1 MMPGHVADEVNMS
14 NRMLSAALP
23 VGLLMIGFAAGRLSG
38 SAAAAHAQTGN
49 RVFELRTYTTNEG
62 KLPALQARFRDHTTR
77 LFSKHGMTNIGYWTP
92 QNPPLSENTLIYIVA
107 HANREAAA
115 KSWAA
120 FRADP
125 EWQKAAAASEVG
137 GKILSKS
144 PESIFMDPT
153 DYSAIK

>member
-1 MMPGHVADEVNMS
+1 MS
-14 NRMLSAALP
+14 KRMLSAAVP
-23 VGLLMIGFAAGRLSG
+23 VALLMTGFAAGRLTG
-38 SAAAAHAQTGN
+38 AGTVAHAQAGQ

-62 KLPALQARFRDHTTR
+62 KLPALQARFRDHTTK
-77 LFSKHGMTNIGYWTP
+77 LFTKHGMTNIGYWTP
-92 QNPPLSENTLIYIVA
+92 QDAPPSQNTLIYVIA
-107 HANREAAA
+107 HSSRDAAK

-125 EWQKAAAASEVG
+125 DWQKAAAASEVD

-153 DYSAIK
+153 DYSPIK